1 MAKRNYKEF
10 TYLRSPYQER
20 VIFEYGN
27 SVPTD
32 TEITAYIFDR
42 LIFYYKQLH
51 TYGEHYWEN
60 PIDLF
65 EYIIRHCNAC
75 AKGRW
80 NDDPQMLAYV
90 AELNEKKDLYH
101 YLQARVSYLWEL
113 FRLADEGMLPP
124 YIPMTNFFDPE
135 NKYAYKLKEDYDED
149 YKRVLFLCGETKFPI
164 QHVRFMDKDAT
175 IISVK
180 KGRGWYRCGS
190 IEDWERYYDKVRK
203 KLVQDIVDDLH

>member
-27 SVPTD
+27 TVPTD

-60 PIDLF
+60 PTDLF
-65 EYIIRHCNAC
+65 EYIIRHIEAC
-75 AKGRW
+75 SKGRW
-80 NDDPQMLAYV
+80 ADSGHPCYNPQMLSY
-90 AELNEKKDLYH
+90 AEELAKKKDLYK

-124 YIPMTNFFDPE
+124 YIPMTNVFDPE
-135 NKYAYKLKEDYDED
+135 NRYADKLKEDYDED
-149 YKRVLFLCGETKFPI
+149 YKRVLFLCGETKYPK
-164 QHVRFMDKDAT
+164 QQVRFMDKDAT

-180 KGRGWYRCGS
+180 KGRGWYRCGN
-190 IEDWERYYDKVRK
+190 IEAWERYYERITK
-203 KLVQDIVDDLH
+203 

>member
-1 MAKRNYKEF
+1 MAKRNYNRF

-27 SVPTD
+27 TVPTD

-60 PIDLF
+60 PTDLLDT
-65 EYIIRHCNAC
+65 IIWHCNAC

-124 YIPMTNFFDPE
+124 YIPLINVFDPE
-135 NKYAYKLKEDYDED
+135 NKYADKLKEEYDED
-149 YKRVLFLCGETKFPI
+149 YKRVLFLCSETQYPK
-164 QHVRFMDKDAT
+164 QQVRFMDKDVT

-180 KGRGWYRCGS
+180 KGKGWYRCGN
-190 IEDWERYYDKVRK
+190 IEDWERYYDKITK
-203 KLVQDIVDDLH
+203 